1 MYLRSGCCGGTTRP
15 QDTEELQNHLLTGNM
30 IMGWSKLMQNR
41 LGLVV
46 ACGLGLFAT
55 GTAGGADWSRFR
67 GPEGNSVVVGVKLP
81 AEWAEDSHVAWKV
94 RIPGRGWSQPVV
106 AGNRIFVTTAIAE
119 NEEEPRRSDGGVP
132 RGARNATKDDY
143 QWKVMCLSASTGRV
157 LWDDVAYEG
166 KPAHRKHRGNTYAS
180 ETPVIDDERVFVY
193 FGAQGMI
200 CYDHSGKR
208 QWEKKLGGFPTQAG
222 WGTASSPVTYG
233 DTVLIQCDNQRQS
246 FLVAL
251 DKKTGDEV
259 WRVDRDEKTNWSTP
273 YLWKN
278 RAREE
283 LVVAGGTKMRSYAP
297 ATGKLLWEMAGSGRT
312 SVSPV
317 GNEEMLF
324 VDSVKSFQGSPGRFA
339 AIRPGASGDISL
351 QAGETTNEFV
361 AWSMILRSYRN
372 SSPLLYRNCVYML
385 EQSRG
390 IVRCF
395 DAKTGKLNYQERLPG
410 SSGFA
415 ASPWAN
421 DDKIFLLD
429 DAGLTTVLAPGPQY
443 KLIRSNRLS
452 DGIVWSSPAVAGD
465 RLLIRGREHLYCIR
479 N

>member
-1 MYLRSGCCGGTTRP
+1 
-15 QDTEELQNHLLTGNM
+15 
-30 IMGWSKLMQNR
+30 MQNR
-41 LGLVV
+41 LGLAV

-55 GTAGGADWSRFR
+55 RTAAADWSRFR

-81 AEWAEDSHVAWKV
+81 AGWAEDSHVAWKV

-106 AGNRIFVTTAIAE
+106 AGDRLFITTAIAE
-119 NEEEPRRSDGGVP
+119 NEEEPRRFDRGVP
-132 RGARNATKDDY
+132 KGARNATQDDY
-143 QWKVMCLSASTGRV
+143 RWEVMCLSASTGEV
-157 LWDDVAYEG
+157 LWDDTAYEG

-180 ETPVIDDERVFVY
+180 ETPVTDDERVFVY

-208 QWEKKLGGFPTQAG
+208 QWEKRLGGFPTQAG
-222 WGTASSPVTYG
+222 WGTASSPVTHG
-233 DTVLIQCDNQRQS
+233 DSVLIQCDNQRQS

-251 DKKTGDEV
+251 DKKTGDEL

-278 RAREE
+278 RVREE
-283 LVVAGGTKMRSYAP
+283 LVVAGGIKMRSYDP

-324 VDSVKSFQGSPGRFA
+324 VDSVDSFQGSPGRFA

-351 QAGETTNEFV
+351 LDEKTTNEFV
-361 AWSMILRSYRN
+361 AWSMMLRSYRN
-372 SSPLLYRNCVYML
+372 SSPLLYRNCLYML

-395 DAKTGKLNYQERLPG
+395 DATTGEMHYQERLPE
-410 SSGFA
+410 SSGFM

-421 DDKIFLLD
+421 DGKVFLLG
-429 DAGLTTVLAPGPQY
+429 DAGLASVLESGPEF
-443 KLIRSNRLS
+443 KLIRANRLS
-452 DGIVWSSPAVAGD
+452 DGIVWSSPAVVGD
-465 RLLIRGREHLYCIR
+465 RLLIRGMRHLYCIR
-479 N
+479 D

>member
-1 MYLRSGCCGGTTRP
+1 M
-15 QDTEELQNHLLTGNM
+15 QNM
-30 IMGWSKLMQNR
+30 I
-41 LGLVV
+41 GLAV

-55 GTAGGADWSRFR
+55 RTAAADWSRFR

-81 AEWAEDSHVAWKV
+81 AGWAEDSHVAWKV

-106 AGNRIFVTTAIAE
+106 AGDRIFITTAIAE
-119 NEEEPRRSDGGVP
+119 NEEEPRRFDRGVP
-132 RGARNATKDDY
+132 KGARNATQDDY
-143 QWKVMCLSASTGRV
+143 RWEVMCLSASTGEV
-157 LWDDVAYEG
+157 LWDDTAYEG

-180 ETPVIDDERVFVY
+180 ETPVTDDERVFVY

-208 QWEKKLGGFPTQAG
+208 QWEKRLGGFPTQAG

-233 DTVLIQCDNQRQS
+233 DSVLIQCDNQRRS

-251 DKKTGDEV
+251 DKKTGDEL

-278 RAREE
+278 RVREE
-283 LVVAGGTKMRSYAP
+283 LVVAGGIKMRSYDP

-324 VDSVKSFQGSPGRFA
+324 VDSVNSFQGSPGRFA

-351 QAGETTNEFV
+351 LDEKTTNEFV
-361 AWSMILRSYRN
+361 AWSMMLRSYRN
-372 SSPLLYRNCVYML
+372 SSPLLYRNCLYML

-395 DAKTGKLNYQERLPG
+395 DAKTGKIHYQERLPE

-421 DDKIFLLD
+421 DGKIFLLD
-429 DAGLTTVLAPGPQY
+429 DAGLTIVLESGPQY

-452 DGIVWSSPAVAGD
+452 DGIVWSSPAVVGD
-465 RLLIRGREHLYCIR
+465 RLLIRGMKHLYCIR